1 MNKYVNMNKR
11 MWLIP
16 ILVVVINALLII
28 VRWSSLPELLP
39 AHFDLQGNA
48 SGVMSCQVLP
58 LYPLIAIVICL
69 IAYVIAHIKHNL
81 QTGLVVLVT
90 GICLVLLF
98 STLVTLTSGK
108 VPLFMLAE
116 PIILLVAVIGFV
128 VCIVKSRKMRKF

>member
-1 MNKYVNMNKR
+1 MNKYVNMNKL

>member
-1 MNKYVNMNKR
+1 MNKR

-28 VRWSSLPELLP
+28 VSWSSLPELLP

-48 SGVMSCQVLP
+48 SGVMSRQVLP

-98 STLVTLTSGK
+98 STFVTLTSGK

>member
-1 MNKYVNMNKR
+1 MNKL

-48 SGVMSCQVLP
+48 SGVMSRQVLP
-58 LYPLIAIVICL
+58 LYPLITIVICL

-128 VCIVKSRKMRKF
+128 VCIVKSHKMRKF

>member
-28 VRWSSLPELLP
+28 VRWSSLPEFLP

>member
-48 SGVMSCQVLP
+48 SGVMSRQVLP
-58 LYPLIAIVICL
+58 LYPLIAIVISL